1 MSGAGGT
8 RGTVGELVR
17 RRGREAVRKAVT
29 ARRRRPVV
37 PVGSRSQLPSVYFL
51 TPDHDRPAGGVQVM
65 YRHVDALNAAGIPA
79 AVLHQRPGFRCTW
92 FENDTQVTD
101 VRHTRVCPEDLLV
114 VPEIDADLLPSLP
127 PALAHVVL
135 DQSGHLTWSRRTES
149 LDRHYRCAPALRGV
163 VTVSEHCVDLLSYAF
178 PRLPVARVHDG
189 VDTARFHPPERP
201 AGRRIAYLPRRGR
214 DDAVQV
220 LAMLRVRGA
229 LEGWEVVALDGLPQA
244 RLAEELRR
252 TTVFL
257 TFPYQEGFG
266 LPAAEAMACGC
277 YVVGFHGYGGRE
289 YLLPGFSS
297 PIETGDTLTM
307 ARTVEAV
314 LRRERE
320 EPGWCARRGR
330 LAAEHVRST
339 YSLEREQREV
349 QEIYPG
355 FWRSGEQPARWD
367 GQAAGRTA
375 GADGK
380 VPR

>member
-1 MSGAGGT
+1 MS
-8 RGTVGELVR
+8 V
-17 RRGREAVRKAVT
+17 
-29 ARRRRPVV
+29 
-37 PVGSRSQLPSVYFL
+37 LPRVYFF

-65 YRHVDALNAAGIPA
+65 YRHADALNAAGVPA

-92 FENDTQVTD
+92 FPNDTVVTD
-101 VRHTRVCPEDLLV
+101 VKRAQVCPEDLLV
-114 VPEIDADLLPSLP
+114 VPEIDADLLPGLP
-127 PALAHVVL
+127 PTLPHVVL
-135 DQSGHLTWSRRTES
+135 DQSGHLTWARRTDA
-149 LDRHYRCAPALRGV
+149 LDRHYRSAPQLRGV

-178 PRLPVARVHDG
+178 PTLPVARVHDG
-189 VDTARFHPPERP
+189 VDTALFHPPERP

-229 LEGWEVVALDGLPQA
+229 LDGWEVVALDGLPQA
-244 RLAEELRR
+244 RLADELRR
-252 TTVFL
+252 TSVFL

-330 LAAEHVRST
+330 LAADHVSTT
-339 YSLEREQREV
+339 YSLERERREV
-349 QEIYPG
+349 QQIYPA
-355 FWRSGEQPARWD
+355 FWQQGARAEPWHRWTA
-367 GQAAGRTA
+367 GGAPSAVAGRRAPA
-375 GADGK
+375 GEADLDGAAEADGK
-380 VPR
+380 VST